1 MNADFKIFHTGYL
14 YGGYNF
20 ETYTAFNRNNR
31 VRSTISV
38 PMDVSLTLGSTQY
51 TIECVDGDGHMD
63 SITGSLPDRDFTL
76 YVQSNIKNDV
86 KEDENLW
93 LNLRIRNDSG
103 KIIVA
108 KIEQTGD
115 RVKLTDRDG
124 NEIGGKSE
132 KEKVYL

>member
-1 MNADFKIFHTGYL
+1 MPRQGFY
-14 YGGYNF
+14 
-20 ETYTAFNRNNR
+20 
-31 VRSTISV
+31 
-38 PMDVSLTLGSTQY
+38 
-51 TIECVDGDGHMD
+51 
-63 SITGSLPDRDFTL
+63 L

-108 KIEQTGD
+108 RIEQTGD

>member
-1 MNADFKIFHTGYL
+1 
-14 YGGYNF
+14 
-20 ETYTAFNRNNR
+20 
-31 VRSTISV
+31 
-38 PMDVSLTLGSTQY
+38 
-51 TIECVDGDGHMD
+51 
-63 SITGSLPDRDFTL
+63 
-76 YVQSNIKNDV
+76 V